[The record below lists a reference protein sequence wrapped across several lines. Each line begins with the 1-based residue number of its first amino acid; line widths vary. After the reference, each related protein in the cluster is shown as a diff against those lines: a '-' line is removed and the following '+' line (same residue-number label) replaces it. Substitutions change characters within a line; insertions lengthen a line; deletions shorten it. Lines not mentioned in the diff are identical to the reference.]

1 MGLLEFGFRM
11 TVKAVTYLFLEDVI
25 HATAEQADHFLAA
38 SGELIEEIA
47 RRSFQ
52 HGKKTSRP
60 GERPVSHTAQ
70 IENLIYY
77 ALDPTDLNA
86 VKLVHG
92 VAIGPIHTDGGE
104 DAPAVLEHGG
114 TAQLPA
120 YARRNMD
127 RTRSILTSKPFR
139 KFEAARTRV
148 ERVKEKW
155 KRKKVQKHGARDLQE
170 AVGVARGIVRDAAEH
185 VGRLKKGQRLEEVR
199 AGPEREVRIEPRPF
213 MGPAL
218 EEAMSH
224 LASLWPQN

>member
-11 TVKAVTYLFLEDVI
+11 TVKAVTWLFLEDVI
-25 HATAEQADHFLAA
+25 HATATQADRFLTA

-47 RRSFQ
+47 RHSFQ
-52 HGKKTSRP
+52 HGHHTSRP
-60 GERPVSHTAQ
+60 GERPVSHTFE

-92 VAIGPIHTDGGE
+92 VAIGPVRKPDGD

-127 RTRSILTSKPFR
+127 RTRAVLNSKPFR
-139 KFEAARTRV
+139 KFEAAKARIEKTR
-148 ERVKEKW
+148 EKW
-155 KRKKVQKHGARDLQE
+155 KRKKIRKRGAQDMQE
-170 AVGVARGIVRDAAEH
+170 ALDVARGVVREAAEG
-185 VGRLKKGQRLEEVR
+185 VGRLKNRKQLEEFR
-199 AGPEREVRIEPRPF
+199 AGPGREARIEPRPY
-213 MGPAL
+213 MMPAL
-218 EEAMSH
+218 EEAMSSI
-224 LASLWPQN
+224 ASLWPQN